1 MQQQGREISST
12 EPTTIYISFETAQT
26 IKVGTCDHC
35 VTQEKGRPNRAWNA
49 QGDRE
54 LDFDRD
60 GLIQRLAALGVQVDI
75 TQQYVCP

>member
-1 MQQQGREISST
+1 MQQQDPTTTTTT
-12 EPTTIYISFETAQT
+12 EPKTIYISLTTQT

-35 VTQEKGRPNRAWNA
+35 VVTEKGRPDRAWDA
-49 QGDRE
+49 EGDRE

-60 GLIQRLAALGVQVDI
+60 ALIQRLATLGVQVDI